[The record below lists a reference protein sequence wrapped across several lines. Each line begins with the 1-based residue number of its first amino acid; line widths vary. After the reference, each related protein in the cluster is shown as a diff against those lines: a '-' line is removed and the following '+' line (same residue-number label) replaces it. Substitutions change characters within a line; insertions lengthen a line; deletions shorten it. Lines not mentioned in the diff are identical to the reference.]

1 MPGRADRERLPLAG
15 KRIVITRPR
24 EQADGLVAALRALGA
39 EPILAPVIA
48 IEPLPDLA
56 RLRAALDDPSAYRWI
71 VFTSRNAVDV
81 VVDHMAEWRIPV
93 EGLVRTAVAAVG
105 PATGAALRQ
114 HGIEP
119 ALVPDR
125 FVAEDLLAA
134 LAREGGLPGARVL
147 LPQAEDARPVLADGL
162 RALGA
167 GVEAIAIYRT
177 GAAPGDFGPLAGELT
192 AGRIDAVTFT
202 SASTVRR
209 FVELV
214 GEDAAR
220 AATYTAVTIGPVTE
234 AAAAAAGLAR
244 IISATPFTTAGLIAA
259 LVAHFS

>member
-1 MPGRADRERLPLAG
+1 MSGRAERERLPLAG
-15 KRIVITRPR
+15 KRIVVTRPR

-39 EPILAPVIA
+39 EPIVAPVIA

-56 RLRAALDDPSAYRWI
+56 RLRAALADPSVYRWI

-81 VVDHMAEWRIPV
+81 VVDHLAEWRIPV
-93 EGLVRTAVAAVG
+93 EGLVRSAVAALG
-105 PATGAALRQ
+105 PATAAALRV

-119 ALVPDR
+119 ALVPQR
-125 FVAEDLLAA
+125 FVAEELLAA
-134 LAREGGLPGARVL
+134 LAQAGGLTWARVL
-147 LPQAEDARPVLADGL
+147 LPQAEDARPVLAEGL

-167 GVEAIAIYRT
+167 QVEAIPIYRT
-177 GAAPGDFGPLAGELT
+177 AAAPGDFRALTQDLA

-214 GEDAAR
+214 GDDAAR
-220 AATYTAVTIGPVTE
+220 APTYTAVTIGPVTE

-244 IISATPFTTAGLIAA
+244 ITSATPFTTEGLIAA
-259 LVAHFS
+259 LLARFS

>member
-1 MPGRADRERLPLAG
+1 
-15 KRIVITRPR
+15 
-24 EQADGLVAALRALGA
+24 
-39 EPILAPVIA
+39 
-48 IEPLPDLA
+48 
-56 RLRAALDDPSAYRWI
+56 
-71 VFTSRNAVDV
+71 
-81 VVDHMAEWRIPV
+81 MAEWQIPV
-93 EGLVRTAVAAVG
+93 GGLVRTAVAAVG
-105 PATGAALRQ
+105 PVTAAALRL

-119 ALVPDR
+119 ALVPER
-125 FVAEDLLAA
+125 FVAEDLLAS
-134 LAREGGLPGARVL
+134 LAQAGGLAGARVL

-167 GVEAIAIYRT
+167 TVDAIPIYRA
-177 GAAPGDFGPLAGELT
+177 GAAPGDFRALTQDLA

-220 AATYTAVTIGPVTE
+220 APTFTAVTIGPVTA

-244 IISATPFTTAGLIAA
+244 ITSGTPFTTDGIVAA
-259 LVAHFS
+259 LVARFS

>member
-1 MPGRADRERLPLAG
+1 MSGRAGRKRLPLAG

-39 EPILAPVIA
+39 EPIVAPVIA

-56 RLRAALDDPSAYRWI
+56 RLRAALADPARYRWI

-81 VVDHMAEWRIPV
+81 VLDHMAEWQLPIG
-93 EGLVRTAVAAVG
+93 GLVRSAVAAVG
-105 PATGAALRQ
+105 PVTAAALRM

-119 ALVPDR
+119 ALVPER
-125 FVAEDLLAA
+125 FIAEELLAA
-134 LAREGGLPGARVL
+134 LASAGGLAGARVL

-162 RALGA
+162 GALGA
-167 GVEAIAIYRT
+167 EVDAIPIYRT
-177 GAAPGDFGPLAGELT
+177 GAAAGDFRALTLDLA
-192 AGRIDAVTFT
+192 AGRVDAVTFT

-220 AATYTAVTIGPVTE
+220 APTYTAVTIGPVT
-234 AAAAAAGLAR
+234 AAAAEAAGLAR
-244 IISATPFTTAGLIAA
+244 ITSATPFTTDGIVAA
-259 LVAHFS
+259 LVERFS